1 MVGEGSFLLRLRSTV
16 CGEHSVVSQDSVYKA
31 IVLLPYAP
39 KVIRGANVCKPN
51 SRGFYMRNWT
61 VSRPCRDVKNY
72 LHKLY

>member
-1 MVGEGSFLLRLRSTV
+1 VVGEGSFLLRLRSTV

-51 SRGFYMRNWT
+51 NRGF
-61 VSRPCRDVKNY
+61 
-72 LHKLY
+72 LYEELDGIPALPRCQELFA